1 MGLSLDAVKCDE
13 SLLLAQY
20 AYSCMDC
27 YRPLLLVFRI
37 SYESDF
43 T

>member
-27 YRPLLLVFRI
+27 YRPATCF
-37 SYESDF
+37 SDQL
-43 T
+43 